1 MTNELVKGFQDF
13 TGEEARKR
21 AQIKRVIEDTF
32 QLYGFEP
39 AETPIIEQEEFVKG
53 NNVDDEAVSDVFKLK
68 DRGKRNLALRYE
80 FTFQLKRLAQ
90 NKKLPYKRYQIGE
103 VFRDEPVKPGRLR
116 QFTQCDADVVGSSL
130 KDEAE
135 ILALASEI
143 FKKLGIKTTIYVNNR
158 KLLNEIL
165 REEGIR
171 GERINAVIREIDK
184 LDKLSE
190 QEVKDNLK
198 KYNAGS
204 VLEIFK
210 KSESF
215 FAKYVAYSEINE
227 LKELCNNY
235 GVEINFL
242 PTLARGLSYYN
253 GTVVEVRS
261 EGKDSIS
268 GGGAYLVNGI
278 QSFGISFGVER
289 VTAFSKLKIKEGNV
303 LIISLEEDK
312 AAINLA
318 SKLRKKNIRCSMFYG
333 KVGKGLEYGN
343 SVKSPYAIIIG
354 KEEVKEGKFTFK
366 DLNSGKE
373 RKLDVDEIISGFV

>member
-1 MTNELVKGFQDF
+1 MTSDLIKGFQDF

-21 AQIKRVIEDTF
+21 AQIKRIIEDTF

-90 NKKLPYKRYQIGE
+90 NKKLPYKRYQLGS

-318 SKLRKKNIRCSMFYG
+318 SKLRKKNIRCSIFYG

>member
-1 MTNELVKGFQDF
+1 MTSDLIKGFQDF

-21 AQIKRVIEDTF
+21 AQIKRIIEDTF

-90 NKKLPYKRYQIGE
+90 NKKLPYKRYQLGS